1 MAGLNLE
8 FHKTL
13 WGHVGLSYC
22 LLGLLITIAF
32 RANVLELLTKF
43 YTHISDIKEVSWVQV
58 YNTHHKLLKQKPF
71 VLNVLENFILTF
83 TLHTFVLAQ
92 MAPLLP

>member
-1 MAGLNLE
+1 M
-8 FHKTL
+8 
-13 WGHVGLSYC
+13 WVC
-22 LLGLLITIAF
+22 LIACMLGLLITIALC
-32 RANVLELLTKF
+32 ANVLELMTKF

-58 YNTHHKLLKQKPF
+58 YNTHQKPF
-71 VLNVLENFILTF
+71 VSNVLENFVLTF

>member
-1 MAGLNLE
+1 M
-8 FHKTL
+8 
-13 WGHVGLSYC
+13 WVC
-22 LLGLLITIAF
+22 LIACMLGLLITIAL
-32 RANVLELLTKF
+32 RANVLELMTKF

-71 VLNVLENFILTF
+71 VSNVLENFVLTF